1 MWCDDSA
8 TSLAMQFSTRSF
20 VVVVVTMKVHK
31 YACINELSVS
41 TCADDLKQKG
51 TGKPSLVL

>member
-8 TSLAMQFSTRSF
+8 TSLQFSTRSF
-20 VVVVVTMKVHK
+20 VVVVVVTMKVHK
-31 YACINELSVS
+31 YVCINELSVS

-51 TGKPSLVL
+51 MGKPSLVF

>member
-8 TSLAMQFSTRSF
+8 TSLQFSTRSF
-20 VVVVVTMKVHK
+20 VVVVVVVTMKVHK
-31 YACINELSVS
+31 YVCINELSVS

-51 TGKPSLVL
+51 MGKPSLVF